1 MNWLNVKIKVIEE
14 LLDSLRDQIKEI
26 NDKLKV
32 SENKTIRFCIRQYYS
47 WIKDSVERFAIRD
60 I

>member
-14 LLDSLRDQIKEI
+14 LLESLRDQIKEI

-47 WIKDSVERFAIRD
+47 
-60 I
+60 